1 MLKTDMPLFTYKAT
15 DEQGK
20 LFEDTIEASE
30 KQNAAATLTSQGVKV
45 LTIKQVGGGGVF
57 AGGIGTSE
65 KSSFCRFMSTMLRS
79 GMSVPD
85 AVEIIR
91 QETTNAKMQKVLADL
106 SYQAKKG
113 KSISSVLENYPKE
126 FDKVF
131 LTMVKVGEE
140 SGTLEKT
147 FEYLS
152 KQLGASHE
160 LSQKVKGSMM
170 YPAVIVVA
178 MIGNGLLMAVFVLP
192 RLAEAFLKLDVP
204 LPFFTQILLNAGQFF
219 GKNPLVVFGVAFLV
233 GAFCA
238 AFIIIKTTRNMLVKA
253 LSRAPVIKNVVK
265 NIDVA
270 RFSRT
275 LSTLLKSGVP
285 IIESLDVSSE
295 SVTSPVMKRETK
307 GFSEQVAKGR
317 SISEVM
323 IANKTIFPSIM
334 VQTIR
339 AGEKTGTL
347 EQVLEEIAD
356 FYEKEVE
363 FSLKNLTSLIEPV
376 MMLVIGVVVGVMVIM
391 MIAPI
396 YSIIG
401 GLQQTIGQP

>member
-1 MLKTDMPLFTYKAT
+1 
-15 DEQGK
+15 
-20 LFEDTIEASE
+20 
-30 KQNAAATLTSQGVKV
+30 
-45 LTIKQVGGGGVF
+45 
-57 AGGIGTSE
+57 
-65 KSSFCRFMSTMLRS
+65 
-79 GMSVPD
+79 MSVPE

-91 QETTNAKMQKVLADL
+91 QESKNAKMQKVLADL

-113 KSISSVLENYPKE
+113 KSISSVLETYPKD
-126 FDKVF
+126 FDRVF

-152 KQLGASHE
+152 KQLSASHE
-160 LSQKVKGSMM
+160 LGQKIKGSLM

-178 MIGNGLLMAVFVLP
+178 MVGNGLLMAVFVLP
-192 RLAEAFLKLDVP
+192 KLAEAFLKLDVP
-204 LPFFTQILLNAGQFF
+204 LPAYTRILLGAGEFF
-219 GKNPLVVFGVAFLV
+219 GKNPLLVIGAAIAAGIFGI
-233 GAFCA
+233 
-238 AFIIIKTTRNMLVKA
+238 AFIVIRTTRALLIKM
-253 LSRAPVIKNVVK
+253 LSRAPVIKNVVR

-295 SVTSPVMKRETK
+295 SVTNPRMKKETK
-307 GFSEQVAKGR
+307 SFSEQVAKGR
-317 SISEVM
+317 SLSEIM
-323 IANKTIFPSIM
+323 ATNKTSVPSIM
-334 VQTIR
+334 IQTIR
-339 AGEKTGTL
+339 AGEKSGSL
-347 EQVLEEIAD
+347 EQILEEVAD

-376 MMLVIGVVVGVMVIM
+376 LMLVIGVVVGVMVIM

-401 GLQQTIGQP
+401 GLQQTIGQ

>member
-1 MLKTDMPLFTYKAT
+1 MPLFTYKAT
-15 DEQGK
+15 DEVGK
-20 LFEDTIEASE
+20 LFEDTIQASSKE
-30 KQNAAATLTSQGVKV
+30 SATGTLQSQGVKI
-45 LTIKQVGGGGVF
+45 LTIKKVGGFGSLML
-57 AGGIGTSE
+57 GGISTSD
-65 KSSFCRFMSTMLRS
+65 KASFCRFMGTMLRS

-91 QETTNAKMQKVLADL
+91 QESKNQKFQNILADL

-113 KSISSVLENYPKE
+113 KSISSVLEQYPHD

-147 FEYLS
+147 LEYLAV
-152 KQLGASHE
+152 QLTASHE
-160 LSQKVKGSMM
+160 LAQKIKGSMM

-178 MIGNGLLMAVFVLP
+178 MFGNGLLMAVFVLP
-192 RLAEAFLKLDVP
+192 RLASAFLKLDVP
-204 LPFFTQILLNAGQFF
+204 LPSYTRILLTAGEFF
-219 GKNPLVVFGVAFLV
+219 GKNPVLIIGGTIAMGLLFFSL
-233 GAFCA
+233 
-238 AFIIIKTTRNMLVKA
+238 FIIRPTRTIMLGVI
-253 LSRAPVIKNVVK
+253 SRAPVVRTVIK

-275 LSTLLKSGVP
+275 LSTLLRSGVP

-295 SVTSPVMKRETK
+295 SVTSPRIKAETK
-307 GFSEQVAKGR
+307 RFGSQVAKGQ
-317 SISEVM
+317 SLSDIM
-323 IANKTIFPSIM
+323 ATQKTVFPSIM

-339 AGEKTGTL
+339 AGEKSGSL
-347 EQVLEEIAD
+347 EQVLSEVAD

-363 FSLKNLTSLIEPV
+363 FSLKNMTSLIEPV
-376 MMLVIGVVVGVMVIM
+376 LMLAIGVVVGVMVIM

-401 GLQQTIGQP
+401 GLQQTIQQP

>member
-1 MLKTDMPLFTYKAT
+1 MPLFTYKAT
-15 DEQGK
+15 DEAGK
-20 LFEDTIEASE
+20 IFEDTIQAGS
-30 KQNAAATLTSQGVKV
+30 KDNAVTTLQSQGVKV
-45 LTIKQVGGGGVF
+45 LTIKKVGGLSSFVI
-57 AGGIGTSE
+57 GGISTSD
-65 KSSFCRFMSTMLRS
+65 KANFCRFMSTMLRS

-91 QETTNAKMQKVLADL
+91 QESKNQKLQNVLADL
-106 SYQAKKG
+106 SYQTKKG
-113 KSISSVLENYPKE
+113 RSISSVLEQHPDD
-126 FDKVF
+126 FDRVF

-147 FEYLS
+147 FEYLAT
-152 KQLGASHE
+152 QLTSSHE

-178 MIGNGLLMAVFVLP
+178 MVGNGLLMAIFVLP
-192 RLAEAFLKLDVP
+192 RLAGAFLKLDVP
-204 LPFFTQILLNAGQFF
+204 LPSYTRILLTLGDFF
-219 GKNPLVVFGVAFLV
+219 GKYPLFVIGGTIVAGLTF
-233 GAFCA
+233 FSM
-238 AFIIIKTTRNMLVKA
+238 FIIKPTRILMIRVI
-253 LSRAPVIKNVVK
+253 SRAPVVRNVIK

-275 LSTLLKSGVP
+275 LSTLLRSGVP
-285 IIESLDVSSE
+285 IIDSLDVSAE
-295 SVTSPVMKRETK
+295 SVTSPKIKAETK
-307 GFSEQVAKGR
+307 RFSPLVAKGQSLSDIMAR
-317 SISEVM
+317 E
-323 IANKTIFPSIM
+323 KTVFPSIM

-339 AGEKTGTL
+339 AGEKSGSL
-347 EQVLEEIAD
+347 EQVLGEVAD

-376 MMLVIGVVVGVMVIM
+376 LMLVIGVVVGIMVII

-401 GLQQTIGQP
+401 GLQQTIQQP

>member
-1 MLKTDMPLFTYKAT
+1 MPLFTYKAT
-15 DEQGK
+15 DEEGRV
-20 LFEDTIEASE
+20 FEDTMQASNKE
-30 KQNAAATLTSQGVKV
+30 NAVATLQTQGVKI
-45 LTIKQVGGGGVF
+45 LTIKKVGGVGSISF
-57 AGGIGTSE
+57 GGISTSE
-65 KSSFCRFMSTMLRS
+65 KASFCRFMSTMLRS

-91 QETTNAKMQKVLADL
+91 QETKSVKLQNVLADL
-106 SYQAKKG
+106 SYQTKKG
-113 KSISSVLENYPKE
+113 KSISSVLEAYPGD

-147 FEYLS
+147 LEYLAV
-152 KQLGASHE
+152 QLTASHE
-160 LSQKVKGSMM
+160 LAQKVKGSMM

-178 MIGNGLLMAVFVLP
+178 MMGNGILMMVFVLP
-192 RLAEAFLKLDVP
+192 RLASAFLKLDVP
-204 LPFFTQILLNAGQFF
+204 LPSYTRILLTAGQFF
-219 GKNPLVVFGVAFLV
+219 GKNPVLVIGGVMVAGVVFVSLFLIRPTRAIMV
-233 GAFCA
+233 R
-238 AFIIIKTTRNMLVKA
+238 II
-253 LSRAPVIKNVVK
+253 SGAPVVRNVVR

-275 LSTLLKSGVP
+275 LSTLLRSGVP

-295 SVTSPVMKRETK
+295 SVTNPRIRAETK
-307 GFSEQVAKGR
+307 RFGQLVAKGQ
-317 SISEVM
+317 SLSDIMASQ
-323 IANKTIFPSIM
+323 KTVFPSIM

-339 AGEKTGTL
+339 AGERSGSL
-347 EQVLEEIAD
+347 EQVLGEVAD

-376 MMLVIGVVVGVMVIM
+376 LMLLIGVVVGVMVIM

-401 GLQQTIGQP
+401 GLQQTIQQP